1 MKKSIIAFLLIFII
15 NFALL
20 QFLPW
25 WIISVVAF
33 CICYFFIEKKR
44 SALILS
50 FLSGGLLWGLA
61 AFILDQSYSVPVAQ
75 VLASI
80 IDSQNSASIY
90 LMPTILAGIVSG
102 LGGLLGSLLRSISR
116 NPDSASL

>member
-1 MKKSIIAFLLIFII
+1 MKKSIIAFLLIFIL

-25 WIISVVAF
+25 WIITVVAF
-33 CICYFFIEKKR
+33 SVCYFFIEKKR
-44 SALILS
+44 NAVILS
-50 FLSGGLLWGLA
+50 FLSGALLWGLA
-61 AFILDQSYSVPVAQ
+61 AFILDLGYHVPVAQ
-75 VLASI
+75 VLGSI
-80 IDSQNSASIY
+80 IDTQNNSVIY
-90 LMPTILAGIVSG
+90 LMPAILAGVISG